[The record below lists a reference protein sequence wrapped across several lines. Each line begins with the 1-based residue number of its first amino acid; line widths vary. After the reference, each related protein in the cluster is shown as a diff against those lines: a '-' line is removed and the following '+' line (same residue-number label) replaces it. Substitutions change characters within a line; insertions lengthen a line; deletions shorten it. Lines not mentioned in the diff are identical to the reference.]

1 MRRIVRHEAAANPF
15 IRITER
21 RQCFE
26 QGRLSMSCA
35 QWRGVARVLRPGR
48 TGVAELKRKPV
59 DRMRKGAL
67 LDLPAAS
74 VRLIHDVGLE
84 DQENAI
90 DHSLDSC
97 LADHNGLAR
106 RESHLGLY
114 LYLRVVQ

>member
-1 MRRIVRHEAAANPF
+1 MLRIVRHEAAVNPF
-15 IRITER
+15 LGITER
-21 RQCFE
+21 RQGSE

-35 QWRGVARVLRPGR
+35 PWCGVERVLRPGR
-48 TGVAELKRKPV
+48 TGVAELKRKTV
-59 DRMRKGAL
+59 
-67 LDLPAAS
+67 DLPAAS

-90 DHSLDSC
+90 DYSLDSC

>member
-1 MRRIVRHEAAANPF
+1 MLRIVRHEAAVNPF
-15 IRITER
+15 LRITER

-35 QWRGVARVLRPGR
+35 PWRGVARVFPPGR
-48 TGVAELKRKPV
+48 TGVAALQRKTV
-59 DRMRKGAL
+59 DLMRGCAL
-67 LDLPAAS
+67 PNLLAAS
-74 VRLIHDVGLE
+74 VGLIYDVGLQ

-90 DHSLDSC
+90 DYSLDSC

-114 LYLRVVQ
+114 LHLRVVQ